1 MDTSKNTD
9 TDIILYKGFDSV
21 YDSVNECRWK
31 TKNEGYKYEN
41 NLMENNTSRYLQ
53 KNPMMRQFFPYL
65 NKIMSHLINSVKYLR
80 NFNNYAVKKDYK
92 RID

>member
-9 TDIILYKGFDSV
+9 IKILKYKG
-21 YDSVNECRWK
+21 YDSIYDEINECRWR
-31 TKNEGYKYEN
+31 TRNEGYKYEKT
-41 NLMENNTSRYLQ
+41 LMEDNTSKYLQ

-80 NFNNYAVKKDYK
+80 NFNNYAVRKDYK
-92 RID
+92 RIN